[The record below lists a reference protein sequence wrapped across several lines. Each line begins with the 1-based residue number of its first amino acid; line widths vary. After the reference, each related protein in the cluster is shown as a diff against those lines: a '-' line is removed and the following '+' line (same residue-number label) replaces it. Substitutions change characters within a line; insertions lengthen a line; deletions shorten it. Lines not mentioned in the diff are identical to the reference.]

1 MFAQGSAL
9 WNVNTG
15 LCVKPEEPIFTGDK
29 TPPTPGAEEVEEEK
43 AAGRSQE
50 GDLKF
55 NRAAKGPLY
64 PQINPVTPHPHAH
77 PTPPEVQPCFPKRRH
92 HK

>member
-29 TPPTPGAEEVEEEK
+29 TPPTPGAEEEEAERGEK
-43 AAGRSQE
+43 AAGCCQE
-50 GDLKF
+50 GDSKF
-55 NRAAKGPLY
+55 NKAAKGPLY
-64 PQINPVTPHPHAH
+64 PQVNPAF
-77 PTPPEVQPCFPKRRH
+77 PTPAPPASASQSDAKCSGVK
-92 HK
+92 